1 MKGAPTLLVK
11 VVLLFV
17 VWEICGDL
25 RLIADGALPS
35 PTAILLQWWQDR
47 DVYPRHIAA
56 TVWPA
61 CIGFLL
67 GNAIAIAGALA
78 FVLAPALERLMR
90 GFNIA
95 VFAIPP
101 IAIGPVLII
110 TLPGIWPQITLA
122 AISVYFPT
130 MVMTL
135 LGLKDV
141 DPRPIAVIRSYGGGN
156 LAVLRWLRLRACLPG
171 MLGGLR
177 VAAPAAILGA
187 ILAEFGSGARWGLGS
202 FLLGSLGR
210 GNPARIW
217 GIGLTAT
224 AMAALAYAL
233 CALLA
238 RRYTTSARAT
248 TIAAGTALE
257 TPRHAGWHRL
267 ADLALSLGAIAIPF
281 VIWWAILAGFRV
293 SPVIARSPLAVWT
306 YLADGPGAAEA
317 RSTILQAL
325 GQSLPWAGIG
335 LVIALFVALGLAIL
349 GVLWRGVT
357 AALMPVSL
365 ILQTMPLVAL
375 TPIVVLVFGRGIAT
389 TLVVTVAVTFFPA
402 FITIAQGLSQVPKPA
417 LDLLDVYGATRMQ
430 KLRFVSL
437 PGSLPHVCAAA
448 RLVAPAALLGVMIAE
463 WLATGY
469 GLGNLLNEARGELDY
484 GMIWAVAFVAIAVSV
499 GFYQLVRLIETRVLS
514 RFQPASGA

>member
-1 MKGAPTLLVK
+1 MKRASTLLLRVG
-11 VVLLFV
+11 LLLL

-35 PTAILLQWWQDR
+35 PSAILLQWWQDR
-47 DVYPRHIAA
+47 EAYPPHIAA
-56 TVWPA
+56 TMWPA
-61 CIGFLL
+61 SIGFLL
-67 GNAIAIAGALA
+67 GNVIAVAAAVA
-78 FVLAPALERLMR
+78 FVLVPALERLMR

-101 IAIGPVLII
+101 IAIGPVLVI
-110 TLPGIWPQITLA
+110 TLPGIWPQIALA

-135 LGLKDV
+135 LGLRDV
-141 DPRPIAVIRSYGGGN
+141 DPRPIAVIRSYGGGD
-156 LAVLRWLRLRACLPG
+156 LAVLRWLRLRSCLPG

-217 GIGLTAT
+217 GIGLSAT
-224 AMAALAYAL
+224 AMAAFAYAL
-233 CALLA
+233 CAFFA
-238 RRYTTSARAT
+238 RRYTASARAT
-248 TIAAGTALE
+248 TIAAGVAIE
-257 TPRHAGWHRL
+257 TRRLVGWYRL
-267 ADLALSLGAIAIPF
+267 QDLALSVGAIAVPF
-281 VIWWAILAGFRV
+281 VIWWAVLAGSGV

-306 YLADGPGAAEA
+306 YLASGPDAADA
-317 RSTILQAL
+317 RSAILHAL

-335 LVIALFVALGLAIL
+335 LLIALSVALGLAVM
-349 GVLWRGVT
+349 GVVRRGVT

-365 ILQTMPLVAL
+365 VLQTMPLVAL
-375 TPIVVLVFGRGIAT
+375 TPIVVLIFGRGIAT

-402 FITIAQGLSQVPKPA
+402 FITIAQGLAQVPKPA
-417 LDLLDVYGATRMQ
+417 LDLLDIYGATRIQ

-437 PGSLPHVCAAA
+437 PASLPNVCAAA

-499 GFYQLVRLIETRVLS
+499 GFYQFVRLIETRVLS
-514 RFQPASGA
+514 RFQPASGS

>member
-1 MKGAPTLLVK
+1 MTARAILLLWLTSLLVA
-11 VVLLFV
+11 
-17 VWEICGDL
+17 WEVTGDL
-25 RLIADGALPS
+25 GLIAGGALPS
-35 PTAILLQWWQDR
+35 PSAILLQWWADR

-56 TVWPA
+56 TLWPA
-61 CIGFLL
+61 CIGFAL
-67 GNAIAIAGALA
+67 GNGIAITAAMA
-78 FVLAPALERLMR
+78 FVLAPMLERLMR

-101 IAIGPVLII
+101 IALGPVLVI
-110 TLPGIWPQITLA
+110 TLPGIWPQIILA
-122 AISVYFPT
+122 ATSVYFPT

-141 DPRPIAVIRSYGGGN
+141 DPRPIAVIRSYGGDDF
-156 LAVLRWLRLRACLPG
+156 AVLRWLRLRSCLPG

-217 GIGLTAT
+217 GIGLAAT
-224 AMAALAYAL
+224 AMAGLAYAL

-238 RRYTTSARAT
+238 RRYTASASSV
-248 TIAAGTALE
+248 TIAAGAIDSARSGRWYRPQE
-257 TPRHAGWHRL
+257 
-267 ADLALSLGAIAIPF
+267 LALTLGTLAIPF
-281 VIWWAILAGFRV
+281 VIWWAILAGFGV
-293 SPVIARSPLAVWT
+293 SPVIARGPLAVWN
-306 YLADGPGAAEA
+306 YLTQGPDAADA
-317 RSTILQAL
+317 RSAILQAL

-335 LVIALFVALGLAIL
+335 LVIALTVALALAIV
-349 GVLWRGVT
+349 GVVWRGVT

-365 ILQTMPLVAL
+365 VLQTMPLVAL
-375 TPIVVLVFGRGIAT
+375 TPIVVLIFGRGIAT
-389 TLVVTVAVTFFPA
+389 TLVVTVTVTFFPA
-402 FITIAQGLSQVPKPA
+402 FITIAQGLSQVPRPA
-417 LDLLDVYGATRMQ
+417 LDLLDVYGASRIQ

-437 PGSLPHVCAAA
+437 PSCVPHVCAAA

-499 GFYQLVRLIETRVLS
+499 GFYQIVRLIETRVLR
-514 RFQPASGA
+514 RFQLTAA

>member
-1 MKGAPTLLVK
+1 MKGATTLLLRVALL
-11 VVLLFV
+11 VVA
-17 VWEICGDL
+17 WEICGDL
-25 RLIADGALPS
+25 RLIGDGALPS
-35 PTAILLQWWQDR
+35 PSAILLQWWQDR

-67 GNAIAIAGALA
+67 GNAIAIAAALA

-141 DPRPIAVIRSYGGGN
+141 DPRPIAVIRSYGGGD
-156 LAVLRWLRLRACLPG
+156 LAVLRWLRLRSCLPG

-177 VAAPAAILGA
+177 VAAPAAILGS

-257 TPRHAGWHRL
+257 TPRHAGRQRL
-267 ADLALSLGAIAIPF
+267 ADLALSLGALAIPF
-281 VIWWAILAGFRV
+281 VIWWAVLAGFAV
-293 SPVIARSPLAVWT
+293 SPVIARGPLAVWT
-306 YLADGPGAAEA
+306 YLTSGPDAAEA

-335 LVIALFVALGLAIL
+335 LVIAVSVALGLAVL
-349 GVLWRGVT
+349 GVVWRGVT

-417 LDLLDVYGATRMQ
+417 LELLDVYGATRMQ

-484 GMIWAVAFVAIAVSV
+484 GMIWAVAFVTIAVSV
-499 GFYQLVRLIETRVLS
+499 GFYQLVRLIEARVLS

>member
-1 MKGAPTLLVK
+1 MKGASMLLVR
-11 VVLLFV
+11 VAILVV

-35 PTAILLQWWQDR
+35 PSAILLQWWQDR

-67 GNAIAIAGALA
+67 GNAIAIAAALA

-141 DPRPIAVIRSYGGGN
+141 DPRPIAVIRSYGGGD
-156 LAVLRWLRLRACLPG
+156 LAVLRWLRLRSCLPG

-177 VAAPAAILGA
+177 VAAPAAILGS

-238 RRYTTSARAT
+238 RRYTTSAT
-248 TIAAGTALE
+248 SVTIAAGTAVE

-267 ADLALSLGAIAIPF
+267 VDLALSLGALAIPF
-281 VIWWAILAGFRV
+281 VIWWAVLAGFGV
-293 SPVIARSPLAVWT
+293 SPVIARGPLAVWT
-306 YLADGPGAAEA
+306 YLTSGLGAAEA

-335 LVIALFVALGLAIL
+335 LVIAVSVALGLAVL
-349 GVLWRGVT
+349 GVVWRGVT

-402 FITIAQGLSQVPKPA
+402 FITIAQGLSQVPNPA
-417 LDLLDVYGATRMQ
+417 LELLDVYGATRMQ